1 MLYVAIQSNR
11 CETYLLLGK
20 CLVKSIGYRW
30 DTQVK
35 TKPRVYTKTPILVP
49 DSILFWHLEY
59 VFHWFKSG
67 VWFFLKIAT
76 HISYVGNKVD
86 RLLGVENKK
95 VHCENNDEKNNW
107 ADLRKPGNWKW
118 FRLEAVYIFCP
129 PSHEAVIECQ
139 TIYRFHRKYHISL
152 GKEI

>member
-1 MLYVAIQSNR
+1 MLYVPIQSNR
-11 CETYLLLGK
+11 CETYLLFGK
-20 CLVKSIGYRW
+20 CLVTSIGYRW

-86 RLLGVENKK
+86 RLLGLKTKRTIVKTMTRKITEQT
-95 VHCENNDEKNNW
+95 W
-107 ADLRKPGNWKW
+107 ASLETGNGSGWQ
-118 FRLEAVYIFCP
+118 LCIF
-129 PSHEAVIECQ
+129 SAHHLMKQ
-139 TIYRFHRKYHISL
+139 LYRGPDYL
-152 GKEI
+152 